1 MLFFTL
7 LFPLGSTVK
16 QAKMQGPSRNEMS
29 IIMWRKVV
37 RERHLH
43 GMFDVVYQY
52 HVRKSDVQ
60 MGKNFVTGIRG
71 PATYGSA
78 NHAQRETPVPI
89 S

>member
-16 QAKMQGPSRNEMS
+16 QAKMQGPSCHETS
-29 IIMWRKVV
+29 IIMRHKVV
-37 RERHLH
+37 RERHLD
-43 GMFDVVYQY
+43 GMFDVVY
-52 HVRKSDVQ
+52 HVRKNDVP
-60 MGKNFVTGIRG
+60 MGQNFVTGIRV

-78 NHAQRETPVPI
+78 NHAQRETPVSI

>member
-16 QAKMQGPSRNEMS
+16 QAKMQGPSCHETS
-29 IIMWRKVV
+29 IIMRHKVV

-43 GMFDVVYQY
+43 WMFDVAY
-52 HVRKSDVQ
+52 HVRKSDVP
-60 MGKNFVTGIRG
+60 MGQNFVTGIRVA
-71 PATYGSA
+71 ATYGSA